1 MKRKIFLNY
10 VIKEEIN
17 MAVKYTNSKL
27 ISYTKLSPNYN
38 PRNGRE
44 IKKITIHHMAGNL
57 TVEQCGNIFA
67 SSSRQAS
74 SNYGIGTDGRI
85 AMYVEEKNRSWCSSS
100 SSNDY
105 QAITIE
111 VANCKGAP
119 NWEVS
124 DKAMKSLISL
134 CVDICK
140 RNNIKELNFTGNAN
154 GNLTQHNYFA
164 ATACPGPYLKSK
176 FSYIAK
182 EVNKKLKASTT
193 TTTTTAKKKSNVE
206 IAKEVLAGKWGNGEE
221 RKKKLKAAGYDYD
234 AVQKEVAKLKATN
247 TITPAKKKSNAE
259 IAKEVLQG
267 KWGNGD
273 ERKKKLK
280 AAGYNYEAVQK
291 EVEKLLAPAT
301 PKKKS
306 NAEIAKE
313 VLAGKWGNGDE
324 RKKKLKAAG
333 YDYNAVQKEVN
344 KLLSK

>member
-1 MKRKIFLNY
+1 
-10 VIKEEIN
+10 
-17 MAVKYTNSKL
+17 MAVTYTNSKL

-38 PRNGRE
+38 PRNGKE

-124 DKAMKSLISL
+124 DKAMKSLINL

-176 FSYIAK
+176 FSYIAT
-182 EVNKKLKASTT
+182 EVNKQLKKATTTTSTT
-193 TTTTTAKKKSNVE
+193 TKKKTNAE
-206 IAKEVLAGKWGNGEE
+206 IAKEVLAGKWGNGTE
-221 RKKKLKAAGYDYD
+221 RKNKLTAAGYNYDAVQKEVTKLKEANTITKKKSNAEIAKEVIAGKWGNGTERKTKLKAAGYDYD
-234 AVQKEVAKLKATN
+234 AVQKEVTKLM
-247 TITPAKKKSNAE
+247 NAS
-259 IAKEVLQG
+259 
-267 KWGNGD
+267 
-273 ERKKKLK
+273 
-280 AAGYNYEAVQK
+280 
-291 EVEKLLAPAT
+291 T
-301 PKKKS
+301 TTTKKKS

-313 VLAGKWGNGDE
+313 VLAGKWGNGDD

>member
-1 MKRKIFLNY
+1 
-10 VIKEEIN
+10 

-124 DKAMKSLISL
+124 DKAMKSLINL

-176 FSYIAK
+176 FSYIAT
-182 EVNKKLKASTT
+182 EVNKQLKKTT
-193 TTTTTAKKKSNVE
+193 TTTSTSTTTKKKTNAE
-206 IAKEVLAGKWGNGEE
+206 IAKEVLAGKWGNGTE
-221 RKKKLKAAGYDYD
+221 RKNKLTAAGYNYDAVQKEVTKLKEANTITKKKSNAEIAKEVIAGKWGNGTERKTKLKAAGYDYD
-234 AVQKEVAKLKATN
+234 AVQKEVTKLM
-247 TITPAKKKSNAE
+247 NAS
-259 IAKEVLQG
+259 
-267 KWGNGD
+267 
-273 ERKKKLK
+273 
-280 AAGYNYEAVQK
+280 
-291 EVEKLLAPAT
+291 T
-301 PKKKS
+301 TTTKKKS

-313 VLAGKWGNGDE
+313 VLAGKWGNGDD

>member
-1 MKRKIFLNY
+1 
-10 VIKEEIN
+10 

-57 TVEQCGNIFA
+57 TVEQCGNVFA

-124 DKAMKSLISL
+124 DKAMKSLINL

-176 FSYIAK
+176 FSYIAT
-182 EVNKKLKASTT
+182 EVNKQLKKATT
-193 TTTTTAKKKSNVE
+193 TSTSATTKKKTNAE
-206 IAKEVLAGKWGNGEE
+206 IAKEVLAGKWGNGTE
-221 RKKKLKAAGYDYD
+221 RKNKLTAAGYNYDAVQKEVAKLKEANTITKKKSNAEIAKEVIAGKWGNGTERKTKLKAAGYDYD
-234 AVQKEVAKLKATN
+234 AVQKEVTKLMNAST
-247 TITPAKKKSNAE
+247 TTTTKKKSNAE
-259 IAKEVLQG
+259 IAKE
-267 KWGNGD
+267 
-273 ERKKKLK
+273 
-280 AAGYNYEAVQK
+280 
-291 EVEKLLAPAT
+291 
-301 PKKKS
+301 
-306 NAEIAKE
+306 I
-313 VLAGKWGNGDE
+313 LAGKWGNGDD